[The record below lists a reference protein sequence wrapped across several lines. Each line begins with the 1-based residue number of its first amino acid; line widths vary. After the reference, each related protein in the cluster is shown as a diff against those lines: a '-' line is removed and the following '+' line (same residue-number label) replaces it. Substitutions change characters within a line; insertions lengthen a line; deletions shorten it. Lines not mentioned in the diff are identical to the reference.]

1 MKKLKSLSSVVNDI
15 KWYECQKVFCHS
27 FDTPDCDP
35 ATLLPQSSK
44 YSKSADLLRKSLLSH
59 IWRVPS
65 SNALS
70 CKHERLFDLLTLVS
84 YNRKYE
90 IDVQIDFLLKLSYF
104 YCIIHHEKK
113 ISSGQGD
120 RNPWKSKF
128 PTGGI
133 VRDPLWRL
141 IWWNSKTD
149 SKVWMR
155 EERAEYLDR
164 LIFFCT
170 CSLPRKRFRGFL
182 CGDFNVTGYC
192 SLRSQ

>member
-1 MKKLKSLSSVVNDI
+1 MSVKRSFATHLIPRIAPQLRCSRNPPNIRNPLIYCVNRYFLI
-15 KWYECQKVFCHS
+15 FGVSQVQKPYRAS
-27 FDTPDCDP
+27 T
-35 ATLLPQSSK
+35 
-44 YSKSADLLRKSLLSH
+44 
-59 IWRVPS
+59 I
-65 SNALS
+65 
-70 CKHERLFDLLTLVS
+70 RLFDLLTLVS

-141 IWWNSKTD
+141 IW
-149 SKVWMR
+149 
-155 EERAEYLDR
+155 
-164 LIFFCT
+164 
-170 CSLPRKRFRGFL
+170 
-182 CGDFNVTGYC
+182 
-192 SLRSQ
+192 